1 MKNRSAF
8 VWGCLS
14 GLIVSPVLLLI
25 LRSLVGLWAG
35 PQDRQLDPDAVREV
49 GYSSQVNELSIV
61 RAEYGAN
68 DVWIDVTRQI
78 KKQVK
83 NKTLLIQASN
93 AIAGDPLS
101 GVPKS
106 LVVEYEIDG
115 ERKSKTVPEG
125 EFLRIPELKPID
137 SPEELLEFV
146 KQCPAEI
153 GIFGKNFTT
162 GATIEH
168 RPDQSACLAS
178 IVKIFTLLEVEHQT
192 SEGKLALSDP
202 VSIRYRGKR
211 PSCSIDDALDL
222 MIGLS
227 DNAATDALTAH
238 VGYDKVNSL
247 PKSLGIAGLSDQI
260 LPAPGVLDEVLNKR
274 VRGDKVVQRQD
285 LLPQHGT
292 ARGIVEYFELL
303 DGGKLLT
310 PAISKEVLAVLDRN
324 PKNFVPN
331 APDTF
336 KIVGKGGSLSWQPP
350 GEPQYNMIGWG
361 LYLRDGSQSLAFCLW
376 CEWFPQNMTE
386 ETKRKWCYAISDGI
400 VNVLLD
406 IQKKDASQRA
416 HTAEEAP
423 PRENE

>member
-1 MKNRSAF
+1 MTNKSTF

-14 GLIVSPVLLLI
+14 GLIVSSVLLLI
-25 LRSLVGLWAG
+25 LGSPIGLWEG
-35 PQDRQLDPDAVREV
+35 SRDRQLDPDAVREAD
-49 GYSSQVNELSIV
+49 SSYQANELSIV
-61 RAEYGAN
+61 RARYGAN
-68 DVWIDVTRQI
+68 DAWIDVTKQI
-78 KKQVK
+78 TNKVK

-93 AIAGDPLS
+93 AIAGDPLP

-115 ERKSKTVPEG
+115 ERKSKSVREG
-125 EFLRIPELKPID
+125 GFLRIPELKPID
-137 SPEELLEFV
+137 SPEELLGFV
-146 KQCPAEI
+146 KKCPAEI
-153 GIFGKNFTT
+153 GFFGKNFTT

-168 RPDQSACLAS
+168 RPDQPACLAS
-178 IVKIFTLLEVEHQT
+178 IVKIFTLLEVARQT
-192 SEGKLALSDP
+192 SGGKLALSDP

-211 PSCSIDDALDL
+211 LSCSIDDALDL

-260 LPAPGVLDEVLNKR
+260 LPAPGVLAEVLNKR

-303 DGGKLLT
+303 DGGKLLR

-350 GEPQYNMIGWG
+350 GEPQYNRIGWG
-361 LYLRDGSQSLAFCLW
+361 WYLRDGRQSLAFCLW
-376 CEWFPQNMTE
+376 CEWFPHTMKE
-386 ETKRKWCYAISDGI
+386 ETRRKWCYAISDGI

-406 IQKKDASQRA
+406 TQKKDASQPD
-416 HTAEEAP
+416 AP
-423 PRENE
+423 AGAKKPRR